1 MPGFFSKERI
11 VAPAGFN
18 RWRVLPASIGI
29 QMCIGSV
36 YAWSIYNPA
45 LTKVLG
51 VAAASAD
58 DWTLSEV
65 ARIFAVSVLF
75 LGLAAMYA
83 GKWLETVGPRT
94 VGILAASCWGGG
106 HLIGSLGIFTHQLW
120 LVYLGYGVVG
130 GCGLGLGYV
139 SPVSMLIRWFPDRR
153 GLATGLAI
161 MGFGGGAIVGAPLKE
176 HCLRTF
182 YQAPDYLG
190 TVVGVDL
197 LTSAGRRFVEIGG
210 QMREVVVVGSGEVG
224 AMIVPGP
231 PGVYLAGTG
240 SVGAGATFLVLG
252 LVYFTVM
259 FLAALNYRIPG
270 PNWKPEGWTPPS
282 PEAAAGKMMTNEN
295 VHIDQALRTP
305 QFYQL
310 WIMLCF
316 NVTAGIAVIGVAKTM
331 IVDIFGAAL
340 PAVVDGTFALAY
352 VLLIGVFNML
362 GRLLW
367 AGASDFLGRNA
378 TYRIILLGGIV
389 LYLSLPFVAQQTGG
403 DWAVAALVC
412 FCVATMV
419 LFTFYGGGFA
429 TIPAYLADLFGTRH
443 VGGIHGRL
451 LTAWSVAGLIGPF
464 AITMLRERALHGAI
478 HDVAATV
485 DKDEFAET
493 FGAGLGQLDLLIDE
507 KSVTLAKLLEIAP
520 PGTLDPTPGLYDSTM
535 YGMALLLFLA
545 LVANALMKPVHPRHH
560 LPMDEDGPT
569 NATAAAPP
577 RRRSSAGGRRISSH
591 PDAGGRG

>member
-1 MPGFFSKERI
+1 MRQSRQVPGFFSKERI
-11 VAPAGFN
+11 IAPAGFN

-75 LGLAAMYA
+75 LGLAAMCA

-106 HLIGSLGIFTHQLW
+106 YLIGSLGIFTHQLW

-161 MGFGGGAIVGAPLKE
+161 MGFGGGAIVAAPLKE
-176 HCLRTF
+176 HCLRAF
-182 YQAPDYLG
+182 YRAPDYLG
-190 TVVGVDL
+190 TVADVNL

-210 QMREVVVVGSGEVG
+210 QLQEVVVVGAGEVG

-231 PGVYLAGTG
+231 PGVYLTGTG
-240 SVGAGATFLVLG
+240 SVGAAATFLVLG

-270 PNWKPEGWTPPS
+270 PNWKPEGWTPSS
-282 PEAAAGKMMTNEN
+282 PEAAAGMMMTHEN

-340 PAVVDGTFALAY
+340 PAMVDGAFALTY

-389 LYLSLPFVAQQTGG
+389 LYLSLPFVAQQASGE
-403 DWAVAALVC
+403 WALASLVC

-419 LFTFYGGGFA
+419 LFTFYGGGFS

-451 LTAWSVAGLIGPF
+451 LTAWSVAGLIGPL

-485 DKDEFAET
+485 DKDEFAAT
-493 FGAGLGQLDLLIDE
+493 FGAGVGQLDLLIDE

-535 YGMALLLFLA
+535 YGMALLLFIA

-560 LPMDEDGPT
+560 LPMDEDQRT
-569 NATAAAPP
+569 NATAASSP
-577 RRRSSAGGRRISSH
+577 RGQSSAGRR
-591 PDAGGRG
+591 

>member
-1 MPGFFSKERI
+1 MRQSRQVPGFFSKERI

-75 LGLAAMYA
+75 LGLAAMWA

-106 HLIGSLGIFTHQLW
+106 YLIGSFGIFTHQLW

-161 MGFGGGAIVGAPLKE
+161 MGFGGGAIVAAPLKE

-190 TVVGVDL
+190 TVVDVDL
-197 LTSAGRRFVEIGG
+197 LTNAGRRFVEIGG
-210 QMREVVVVGSGEVG
+210 QMREVVVVGAGEVG

-231 PGVYLAGTG
+231 PGIYLAGTG
-240 SVGAGATFLVLG
+240 SVGAAATFLVLG

-259 FLAALNYRIPG
+259 LLAALNYRIPG
-270 PNWKPEGWTPPS
+270 PNWKPEGWTPAS
-282 PEAAAGKMMTNEN
+282 PEAAAGKMMTHEN

-340 PAVVDGTFALAY
+340 PAIVDGAFALTY
-352 VLLIGVFNML
+352 VLLIGMFNML

-367 AGASDFLGRNA
+367 ASASDFLGRNA

-389 LYLSLPFVAQQTGG
+389 LYLSLPFVAQQAGG
-403 DWAVAALVC
+403 DWALASLAC

-464 AITMLRERALHGAI
+464 AITTLRERALRGAI
-478 HDVAATV
+478 HDMVATV
-485 DKDEFAET
+485 DKDEFATT
-493 FGAGLGQLDLLIDE
+493 FGAGVGQLDLLIDE

-535 YGMALLLFLA
+535 YGMALLLFVA
-545 LVANALMKPVHPRHH
+545 LVANALMKPVHPSHH
-560 LPMDEDGPT
+560 LPMDENRPT
-569 NATAAAPP
+569 NATAASPL
-577 RRRSSAGGRRISSH
+577 RRRSSAGRR
-591 PDAGGRG
+591 